1 MRHPLQTILAVFLVV
16 GLASAWFA
24 PARAAEAKPNIVL
37 IFADDLGYGDVGCYG
52 ATKLKT
58 PNIDRLASQGRRFTD
73 AHSASAVCTPSR
85 YALLSGEY
93 PFRREV
99 WGPAM
104 NQSALLID
112 PDKTTLADLLKGQG
126 YATACIGKWHLG
138 FGSKPKPDWNADLKP
153 GPLELGFD
161 YYFGLP
167 VVSSHP
173 PFVLIENHRVLGLD
187 PADPLVY
194 GGTPPTTPYPE
205 KMLRPGI
212 SGGKAAHAL
221 YKDDQL
227 GTQFSAKAVSFIRE
241 HRDGPFFLM
250 LSHAMPGSTPH
261 PFASPAFKGKSRN
274 GAWGD
279 SVEEIDWSTG
289 EILAALKR
297 LGIARDTIVIWMSDN
312 GAPRRQTLQ
321 GSNAPLKGWGY
332 GTSEGGMRVP
342 CLVRWLGRVPA
353 GRVCSELAT
362 SLDLLPTLAGLAGVK
377 PPADRIIDGRDIAP
391 LLLGQPNARSPHE
404 AFYYYHVEQLQAV
417 RSGPHKL
424 YLPLEN
430 MLTLGSRKPVR
441 QEPALYDLAADIGE
455 THNLLDKHPD
465 VVARLTAL
473 AERARE
479 DLGDRGQAGKNR
491 RPAGHEPAPTPRT
504 IRRE

>member
-1 MRHPLQTILAVFLVV
+1 MARRNPHLRRWAGLSLAAGVLT
-16 GLASAWFA
+16 GLALFSCS
-24 PARAAEAKPNIVL
+24 ARAATPPNIVL
-37 IFADDLGYGDVGCYG
+37 ILCDNLGYGDLGCYG
-52 ATKLKT
+52 SKLHRT
-58 PNIDRLASQGRRFTD
+58 PNVDRLAAEGMRLTD
-73 AHSASAVCTPSR
+73 FYVSSGVCTPSR
-85 YALLSGEY
+85 ASIMTGCYAQRVDMHVSDRGAVVLQPVAAKGLNPKE
-93 PFRREV
+93 
-99 WGPAM
+99 
-104 NQSALLID
+104 I
-112 PDKTTLADLLKGQG
+112 TLAEVLKPAG
-126 YATACIGKWHLG
+126 YATALVGKWHLG
-138 FGSKPKPDWNADLKP
+138 DQPQFLPTAQ
-153 GPLELGFD
+153 GFD
-161 YYFGLP
+161 EY
-167 VVSSHP
+167 
-173 PFVLIENHRVLGLD
+173 LGI
-187 PADPLVY
+187 
-194 GGTPPTTPYPE
+194 PYSDD
-205 KMLRPGI
+205 MVARPGQNWP
-212 SGGKAAHAL
+212 AL
-221 YKDDQL
+221 PLMRGREVIEAPVDRDLLTRRY
-227 GTQFSAKAVSFIRE
+227 TEESVRFITA

-261 PFASPAFKGKSRN
+261 PFVSPAFKGKSRN

-312 GAPRRQTLQ
+312 GAPRRQPLQ

-342 CLVRWLGRVPA
+342 CLVRWPGRAPA

-362 SLDLLPTLAGLAGVK
+362 SMDLLPTLAGLAGVK

-404 AFYYYHVEQLQAV
+404 AFYYYHVDQLQAV

-479 DLGDRGQAGKNR
+479 DLGDRGRPGKGR
-491 RPAGHEPAPTPRT
+491 RLAGHEPTPTPRVM
-504 IRRE
+504 R